1 MKKNFLGPFLIL
13 VMLLT
18 VVSCKKDPAQ
28 ISPPPRPGG
37 DGDRTSEQR
46 VLDSVYSKYK
56 KLSYWE
62 SSIEIAD
69 PISDLTDSYTHAEGL
84 LSYLKSQTPKKT
96 DYVVHP
102 EYSGPL
108 DRFSWIEDLDG
119 GTSSSARADLAD
131 GYGLYLTFD
140 GSKEDSLFVYFVEGG
155 SPGAEAGIKRGQRV
169 IQMEGDS
176 AMVYSNLTNITDY
189 IEGNKLNI
197 TVYSESKG
205 ELDLDLTYT
214 TYDIDPI
221 VQDTIYQRGNDRI
234 GYLALSSFEEMQ
246 NDNGSPTPMHQN
258 LERIFD
264 AFGAGGKKINE
275 LIIDLRYNGGG
286 YVSTAS
292 YLANKIINPSGNE
305 QVMFSYDVNKNLETE
320 REQGDREFADE
331 VFKRANNLE
340 LQRVY
345 FLVTDYTASA
355 SEIVIAALM
364 PYMDV
369 QIIADGRATYGK
381 PVGFFREDILGDIGL
396 WAASFK
402 IVNADGY
409 SDYWD
414 GIPASRSNVFDN
426 FYRDFGDPT
435 ESMTKAAIDHIT
447 TGTFSA
453 KANDVRAS
461 SRAARGGEG
470 NTKKLNTVDVQGMR
484 KSK

>member
-1 MKKNFLGPFLIL
+1 
-13 VMLLT
+13 
-18 VVSCKKDPAQ
+18 
-28 ISPPPRPGG
+28 
-37 DGDRTSEQR
+37 
-46 VLDSVYSKYK
+46 
-56 KLSYWE
+56 
-62 SSIEIAD
+62 
-69 PISDLTDSYTHAEGL
+69 
-84 LSYLKSQTPKKT
+84 
-96 DYVVHP
+96 
-102 EYSGPL
+102 
-108 DRFSWIEDLDG
+108 
-119 GTSSSARADLAD
+119 
-131 GYGLYLTFD
+131 
-140 GSKEDSLFVYFVEGG
+140 
-155 SPGAEAGIKRGQRV
+155 
-169 IQMEGDS
+169 
-176 AMVYSNLTNITDY
+176 
-189 IEGNKLNI
+189 
-197 TVYSESKG
+197 
-205 ELDLDLTYT
+205 
-214 TYDIDPI
+214 
-221 VQDTIYQRGNDRI
+221 
-234 GYLALSSFEEMQ
+234 
-246 NDNGSPTPMHQN
+246 
-258 LERIFD
+258 
-264 AFGAGGKKINE
+264 
-275 LIIDLRYNGGG
+275 
-286 YVSTAS
+286 
-292 YLANKIINPSGNE
+292 NE

-381 PVGFFREDILGDIGL
+381 PVGFFREDILGEIGL

-453 KANDVRAS
+453 KPNDVRAS
-461 SRAARGGEG
+461 SRAARRGEG
-470 NTKKLNTVDVQGMR
+470 NTKKLNTVDVHGMR

>member
-1 MKKNFLGPFLIL
+1 M
-13 VMLLT
+13 
-18 VVSCKKDPAQ
+18 
-28 ISPPPRPGG
+28 
-37 DGDRTSEQR
+37 
-46 VLDSVYSKYK
+46 
-56 KLSYWE
+56 
-62 SSIEIAD
+62 
-69 PISDLTDSYTHAEGL
+69 
-84 LSYLKSQTPKKT
+84 
-96 DYVVHP
+96 
-102 EYSGPL
+102 
-108 DRFSWIEDLDG
+108 
-119 GTSSSARADLAD
+119 
-131 GYGLYLTFD
+131 
-140 GSKEDSLFVYFVEGG
+140 
-155 SPGAEAGIKRGQRV
+155 
-169 IQMEGDS
+169 
-176 AMVYSNLTNITDY
+176 
-189 IEGNKLNI
+189 NI

-205 ELDLDLTYT
+205 ELDFDLAYT

-221 VQDTIYQRGNDRI
+221 VQDTIYERGNDRI
-234 GYLALSSFEEMQ
+234 GYLALSSFEELQ
-246 NDNGSPTPMHQN
+246 HDNGSSTQLHQN

-264 AFGAGGKKINE
+264 AFGTGGKKINE

-286 YVSTAS
+286 YVSTAT

-305 QVMFSYDVNKNLETE
+305 QVMFSYDVNKNLEAE
-320 REQGDREFADE
+320 REQGDQEFADE
-331 VFKRANNLE
+331 IFKRANNLE

-369 QIIADGRATYGK
+369 QIIADSRATYGK

-414 GIPASRSNVFDN
+414 GIPASKSNVFDN

-447 TGTFSA
+447 KGTFSA
-453 KANDVRAS
+453 SANDARAS
-461 SRAARGGEG
+461 TRDASGGER
-470 NTKKLNTVDVQGMR
+470 NTKKLNVVDVQGMR